1 MARPMAPPT
10 RKKPPRIPRQVWI
23 GLLAVVLVLGSIG
36 LVIFSFT
43 VIALDKDI
51 RTRFAGVRWTLP
63 AQVYAA
69 PLELYAGQRVDAGA
83 LRHELERL
91 GYRSTENLDGPGTF
105 AMGKSRADIFIR
117 GFHFWDGPR
126 PEARISVKLDADG
139 VTDVLD
145 LDSQQPRDIVRMD
158 PMLIGSI
165 YPQQGEDRVLVK
177 LDEVPELLREGLLSV
192 EDKGFYDHFG
202 VSIRG
207 VFRAMFVNLRAGHTV
222 QGASTIT
229 QQLVRNF
236 FLTMDRT
243 WTRKINEMIM
253 AVLLERHYSKQEILE
268 AYVNE
273 IYLGQDGNRAVHGF
287 GLASYFYFNKPLGE
301 LRDHEI
307 ALLVG
312 VVKGASFYNPRR
324 NAERAKNRRD
334 LVLHVFRD
342 QGLISDAEM
351 EAAIAR
357 PLGLAGNKKGGVERY
372 PAFVD
377 LVKRQLRGQYKDSD
391 LTDEGL
397 RIFTTL
403 EPRAQEALERS
414 IIQGLATVEKSRKMP
429 EGTLESSGVVT
440 SVDGGE
446 VLAVVGGRESR
457 YAGFNRALDSRRSI
471 GSLVKPF
478 VYLSALEQGDRYNLQ
493 SILEDEPISLRLPNK
508 QVWSPGNYD
517 RKLHGP
523 QPLYMALAHSYNL
536 PTVRLGLEIG
546 EKSVVETLKQ
556 AGYSG
561 DPALLPSLF
570 LGAVDV
576 APIEVAQM
584 YGTLAANGFQSPLS
598 SIREVTTKEGEPLNR
613 YPIRVKQT
621 LPEGPVYLINWAMTQ
636 VMRLGTGRAAYSKIP
651 DEVVL
656 AGKSGTTDD
665 LRDAWFAGFAGDRV
679 GVIWVGRDDYK
690 PMGLSGSTGAL
701 PIWSSLI
708 KELNV
713 RSLDLIPP
721 PDVEEQLADTVT
733 GLKADE
739 GCQSRLLVPYLRG
752 YAPAEWA
759 PCARAATSQP
769 LQWLRDIFE

>member
-1 MARPMAPPT
+1 MAPPT
-10 RKKPPRIPRQVWI
+10 RKKSPLIPRQVWL
-23 GLLAVVLVLGSIG
+23 GLLAVLLIAGSVG
-36 LVIFSFT
+36 LVVFSFT
-43 VIALDKDI
+43 VIKLDKDI
-51 RTRFAGVRWTLP
+51 RTRFAGVRWALP

-69 PLELYAGQRVDAGA
+69 PLELYAGQRITSGA

-105 AMGKSRADIFIR
+105 SLSKSAADIYIR

-126 PEARISVKLDADG
+126 PESRISVKLGEDG
-139 VTDVLD
+139 VSDVLD
-145 LDSQQPRDIVRMD
+145 LDTKEPRDIVRMD

-177 LDEVPELLREGLLSV
+177 LDEVPQLLRDGLLAV
-192 EDKGFYDHFG
+192 EDKSFYDHFG
-202 VSIRG
+202 ISIKG
-207 VFRAMFVNLRAGHTV
+207 VLRAMFVNLRAGHTV

-236 FLTMDRT
+236 FLTLERS
-243 WTRKINEMIM
+243 WTRKVNEVLMS
-253 AVLLERHYSKQEILE
+253 VLLERHYPKNEILE
-268 AYVNE
+268 AYINE
-273 IYLGQDGNRAVHGF
+273 IYLGQDGNRAIHGF
-287 GLASYFYFNKPLGE
+287 GLASFFYFNKPLGE

-312 VVKGASFYNPRR
+312 VVKGASYYNPRR
-324 NAERAKNRRD
+324 NPQRAKERRD

-342 QGLISDAEM
+342 EGLISDGEM

-357 PLGLAGNKKGGVERY
+357 PLGLAGSGKSGVERY

-377 LVKRQLRGQYKDSD
+377 LVKRQLRGQYAESD

-403 EPRAQEALERS
+403 EPRAQEELERS
-414 IIQGLATVEKSRKMP
+414 IGQGLATLEKAKKLSA
-429 EGTLESSGVVT
+429 GTLESAGVVT
-440 SVDGGE
+440 SVDGGD
-446 VLAVVGGRESR
+446 VLAVVGGRDTR

-478 VYLSALEQGDRYNLQ
+478 VYLSALEQGDRFNLH
-493 SILEDEPISLRLPNK
+493 SYIEDEPISLKLPTK
-508 QVWSPGNYD
+508 QIWAPNNYD

-523 QPLYMALAHSYNL
+523 QPLYMALAQSYNL

-546 EKSVVETLKQ
+546 EKNVLQTLKQ
-556 AGYSG
+556 AGYTG
-561 DPALLPSLF
+561 NTGLVPSMF
-570 LGAVDV
+570 LGAVDI

-636 VMRLGTGRAAYSKIP
+636 VMRLGTGRSAYNKIP
-651 DEVVL
+651 GDIVL
-656 AGKSGTTDD
+656 AGKTGTTDD
-665 LRDAWFAGFAGDRV
+665 MRDSWFAGFAGDRV

-690 PMGLSGSTGAL
+690 PMGLSGATGAL
-701 PIWSSLI
+701 PIWTDLI
-708 KELNV
+708 SNLSV

-721 PDVEEQLADTVT
+721 PDVEEQMVDTVT
-733 GLKADE
+733 GLRADE
-739 GCQSRLLVPYLRG
+739 GCQSRLMLPYLRG
-752 YAPAEWA
+752 YAPANWA
-759 PCARAATSQP
+759 PCARSAESQP
-769 LQWLRDIFE
+769 LQWLREIFE